1 MRVIT
6 SQVVNGDRNDLG
18 PLELQDAFVVSYST
32 ILHREIA
39 MVSNFVAFG

>member
-18 PLELQDAFVVSYST
+18 PLELQDVVVSYST
-32 ILHREIA
+32 ILHREMA